1 MAVHPVATT
10 IELQARLVEAEKAYH
25 ELAIGGGVRT
35 LVDQSGERIEYQ
47 ATNLT
52 RLAAYI
58 ATLKTELG
66 ILPRPAGPLGFYF

>member
-1 MAVHPVATT
+1 MLVATT
-10 IELQARLVEAEKAYH
+10 AELKARLAEAEKAYH
-25 ELAIGGGVRT
+25 EIAIGGGVRT

-58 ATLKTELG
+58 LELKRQLG
-66 ILPRPAGPLGFYF
+66 ILPRQGGPLGFYF